1 MTDLWTPE
9 PRFTPHRERSDQTR
23 NGDGAESPAWSK
35 VNLTDL
41 MDRYDLVEVTDN
53 AVVVSERN
61 FGVRSLADITDDPNM
76 SELAIMNGPSSYYSL
91 ARTDYNPRL
100 RGKLGMRVY
109 DEMRK
114 SNARIHMALTLRKI
128 PVLAGRW
135 YIEPASKSKKDKKIA
150 EYVWKNLTMQLSDS
164 WPVLLQESLL
174 HLDFGWY
181 AFEEVYDKGPDGL
194 IKWKKFIPLHPLD
207 VTGWDYDIGGGPN
220 GVFWPTSPYSGET
233 KLIPITKMI
242 AFTNQKEAGN
252 MEGVSALRPM
262 YMHWFFINNFYKIDA
277 IQKERHGVGIPVI
290 VLPPGYNSTDKLKA
304 NEMGRNLRSNEK
316 AHIVLPPMWDIHMLE
331 LQGHQVDIIQS
342 VDHHNEMIANAVLAP
357 MGAGK
362 GNKEDASVLADLYMK
377 ATRITSDVV
386 RDAFNK
392 WSIPRLVKWNW
403 GQTASEN
410 PPQLKVRR
418 IGETVDWRTISFTL
432 RNLVGADLIIPDE
445 PLLDSI
451 RTEFDLPEADPATA
465 FAVIAPQGIAAP
477 PTADQPGENNKVPKI
492 GKGQTPNTSVAPNTQ
507 IQAPNL
513 PRQSRAS
520 NMKNTPSKG
529 AGRDGSGKAQGN

>member
-9 PRFTPHRERSDQTR
+9 PRFTRESR
-23 NGDGAESPAWSK
+23 NGDGATSPAWK
-35 VNLTDL
+35 NVDL
-41 MDRYDLVEVTDN
+41 AALMEQYDLVEVTDD
-53 AVVVSERN
+53 AVIVAERPQA
-61 FGVRSLADITDDPNM
+61 FRHLSDIADDPN
-76 SELAIMNGPSSYYSL
+76 LNQIAIQSQSSYFSL
-91 ARTDYNPRL
+91 ARIDYNPRL
-100 RGKLGMRVY
+100 RGTLGMRVY

-150 EYVWKNLTMQLSDS
+150 EYVWKNLTLQLSDS
-164 WPVLLQESLL
+164 WPILLQEALL

-194 IKWKKFIPLHPLD
+194 IKWKKFVPLHPLD
-207 VTGWDYDIGGGPN
+207 VVGWDYDSGGGPN
-220 GVFWPTSPYSGET
+220 GIRWPMGNSEDR
-233 KLIPITKMI
+233 LIPISKI
-242 AFTNQKEAGN
+242 VAFTNQKEAGS

-262 YMHWFFINNFYKIDA
+262 YMHWFFVNNFYKIDA

-290 VLPPGYNSTDKLKA
+290 VLPPNFNPVDKQKA

-316 AHIVLPPMWDIHMLE
+316 AHIVLPPFWEVKMLE
-331 LQGHQVDIIQS
+331 LQGHQVDLIAS
-342 VDHHNEMIANAVLAP
+342 VNHHNEMIANAVLAP
-357 MGAGK
+357 MGSGK
-362 GNKEDASVLADLYMK
+362 ADQEDATVLADLYMK

-392 WSIPRLVKWNW
+392 WTIPRLVKWNW
-403 GQTASEN
+403 GQTASDN

-432 RNLVGADLIIPDE
+432 RNLVGADLVIPDK

-477 PTADQPGENNKVPKI
+477 PTAGLPGENNKIPTI
-492 GKGQTPNTSVAPNTQ
+492 GSGQTPSGKVAPNTQ

-520 NMKNTPSKG
+520 NMKNKPTKA